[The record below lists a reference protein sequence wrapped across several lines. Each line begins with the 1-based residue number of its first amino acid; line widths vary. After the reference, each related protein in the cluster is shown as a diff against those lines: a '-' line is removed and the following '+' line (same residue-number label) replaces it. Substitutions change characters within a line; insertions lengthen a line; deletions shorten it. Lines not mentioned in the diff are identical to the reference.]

1 MSKVSNCCGAPPVG
15 ASEDMGLCP
24 DCKDHCEYVEEY
36 DDDEPSFPRNPMLIH
51 RIQDE
56 LAKVSDRTIFGV
68 AIVASKDTKAC
79 IDMISDQIHLGNRVT
94 VIDCVGE
101 TLVTL
106 VEEYTA

>member
-1 MSKVSNCCGAPPVG
+1 MNNTLVSNCCGAAG
-15 ASEDMGLCP
+15 NEDTGICSK
-24 DCKDHCEYVEEY
+24 CFEHCEYI
-36 DDDEPSFPRNPMLIH
+36 PSFPRNPMLIH

-68 AIVASKDTKAC
+68 AIAASKDTKAC

-106 VEEYTA
+106 VEEYTE